1 VKRPKFLGPR
11 QGIKVLLSGR
21 SFHGGKLKWPLPKL
35 NTDGTYEPGA
45 WLPKTKVAICN
56 TGYHLTYAPQEWWSE
71 SQKCVAYVV
80 EYRGKRQVH
89 NRGDKFAV
97 PEVRLLRPLTVE
109 ELEQFGIFHGD
120 GEIPVKKLEGHRS
133 IYVGGTARLTLDKRT
148 RSVKAYGRSV
158 VTVSTGGTVTLYEQA
173 RADVFSGGEAVL
185 YGGTADV
192 HRGGQA
198 RAYNGGTII
207 VRDPGAYGCANG
219 SKAKMV
225 VDCRDGSADV
235 ASGAICHVRP
245 RAARAVVR
253 LGSDARLKDEGT
265 NTTVILHDRNFRSPE
280 IERNTTTVIVNHD
293 GSDVS
298 CILPSQAYHPVQP
311 SQT

>member
-1 VKRPKFLGPR
+1 MKRPKFLGPR

-109 ELEQFGIFHGD
+109 ELEQFGIFHGA
-120 GEIPVKKLEGHRS
+120 GEIPIKKLERHRI

-173 RADVFSGGEAVL
+173 RADVFSGVEAVL
-185 YGGTADV
+185 YGGTAEV
-192 HRGGQA
+192 YRGGQA

-207 VRDPGAYGCANG
+207 IRDPGTYGYATG

-235 ASGAICHVRP
+235 ASGAICHVRS
-245 RAARAVVR
+245 RAVGTVVR
-253 LGSDARLKDEGT
+253 LRADAQLKDDGR
-265 NTTVILHDRNFRSPE
+265 NTTVLVCGLEYTSPK
-280 IERNTTTVIVNHD
+280 IERNTTTVIVNHV

-298 CILPSQAYHPVQP
+298 CVLPGQAYPLVPP